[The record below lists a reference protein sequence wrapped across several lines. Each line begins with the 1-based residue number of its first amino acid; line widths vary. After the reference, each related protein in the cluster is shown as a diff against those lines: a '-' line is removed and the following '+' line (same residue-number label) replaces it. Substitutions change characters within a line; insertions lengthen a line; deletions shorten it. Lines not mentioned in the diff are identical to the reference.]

1 MNGNF
6 LKFLKEKSIFS
17 MKQEEIEK
25 IKEMI
30 DKLKTHRENALYRA
44 LFGYCVYLDELINDL
59 ENLIKDYE

>member
-1 MNGNF
+1 
-6 LKFLKEKSIFS
+6 